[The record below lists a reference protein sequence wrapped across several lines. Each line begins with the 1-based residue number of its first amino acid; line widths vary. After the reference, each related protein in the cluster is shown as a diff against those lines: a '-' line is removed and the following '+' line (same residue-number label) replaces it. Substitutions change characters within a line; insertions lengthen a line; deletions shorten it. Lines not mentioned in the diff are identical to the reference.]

1 MNDFLTKDKR
11 HLRLFQDNIVI
22 DKRLLKW
29 RRAEQGVEKTK
40 APNGSTVSIIRLN
53 GNDSTTS
60 NNLNSYLINTTP
72 DMTNMDPSVSTPSDN
87 FDTDGDLDEFK
98 SVERDFDP
106 DGDLNAATS
115 WLPLYETPEGVKFD
129 ELATAGIRDLTRLI
143 VEKKIKYVM
152 AGYGSFGNTVG
163 SLVYG
168 GTTEDSDSARL
179 RLTLEEINKKMNEG
193 PWHKR
198 LWNALTEK
206 KKVAVDEVEEQP
218 MDALKFFT
226 LVKASSKESVAV
238 YKDRVSKYL
247 TALHNATNIGQT
259 ALQEELIRGL
269 ITNRYES
276 VLYAEGCYYA
286 VTEEQVAKFAS
297 QCEKGLKLSYLKNFS
312 RPIPQEVI
320 DKVAKMNELEVF
332 DNYVVLY
339 YDPEGTVYK
348 ETAYEEAKRR
358 DPIIFGVIAG
368 SKKLYYVADWI
379 DEYCDLTL
387 DAFVDALGI
396 EKDDLHFDAE
406 EIKKAKEQEKQ
417 ESKTKKNPKKR
428 HYNRK
433 KKNNKN

>member
-1 MNDFLTKDKR
+1 MNDFLTKDKS

-22 DKRLLKW
+22 DKRLPKW

-40 APNGSTVSIIRLN
+40 API
-53 GNDSTTS
+53 S
-60 NNLNSYLINTTP
+60 NFNSFLINTTP
-72 DMTNMDPSVSTPSDN
+72 DMDAMVEGDNALMSMDPSVPTSRND
-87 FDTDGDLDEFK
+87 F
-98 SVERDFDP
+98 FDP
-106 DGDLNAATS
+106 DGDLNAMTS
-115 WLPLYETPEGVKFD
+115 WLPLYETPEGVSFD
-129 ELATAGIRDLTRLI
+129 ELATAGIQDLTRLI

-152 AGYGSFGNTVG
+152 AGYGAFGSTVG
-163 SLVYG
+163 SLTYV
-168 GTTEDSDSARL
+168 TADSESAQIK
-179 RLTLEEINKKMNEG
+179 LTLEEIKNKMNQDPWYKRIWNTINKKN
-193 PWHKR
+193 K
-198 LWNALTEK
+198 
-206 KKVAVDEVEEQP
+206 VDEIDENVQP

-226 LVKASSKESVAV
+226 MVKASSKESVAV

-259 ALQEELIRGL
+259 ALQEELVRGL

-286 VTEEQVAKFAS
+286 VTEDLVAKFAS
-297 QCEKGLKLSYLKNFS
+297 QCEKGLKLSYLKNFA
-312 RPIPQEVI
+312 RPIPQDVI

-339 YDPEGTVYK
+339 YDPEGKVYK

-358 DPIIFGVIAG
+358 DPIIFGVISG

-406 EIKKAKEQEKQ
+406 EIKKVKLEKEEKP
-417 ESKTKKNPKKR
+417 KNKKR
-428 HYNRK
+428 KRNRK
-433 KKNNKN
+433 

>member
-11 HLRLFQDNIVI
+11 HLTLFQDNIVI

-40 APNGSTVSIIRLN
+40 APDGRGVSVVTLNNSTETNSV
-53 GNDSTTS
+53 G
-60 NNLNSYLINTTP
+60 SYLINTTP
-72 DMTNMDPSVSTPSDN
+72 DVIMSDEEYRASGMDIPVSADN
-87 FDTDGDLDEFK
+87 FD
-98 SVERDFDP
+98 P
-106 DGDLNAATS
+106 DRDLNAMTS

-129 ELATAGIRDLTRLI
+129 ELATAGIKDLTKLI

-163 SLVYG
+163 TPVAIYDND
-168 GTTEDSDSARL
+168 DSNSARL
-179 RLTLEEINKKMNEG
+179 RLTLEEINKKMNEA
-193 PWHKR
+193 PWYKR
-198 LWNALTEK
+198 LWNALTK
-206 KKVAVDEVEEQP
+206 KNKIAVDEVEEQP
-218 MDALKFFT
+218 MDALKFFS

-297 QCEKGLKLSYLKNFS
+297 RCEKGLKLSYLKNFS

-320 DKVAKMNELEVF
+320 DKIAKMNELEVF
-332 DNYVVLY
+332 DNYVILY
-339 YDPEGTVYK
+339 YDPEGKIYK
-348 ETAYEEAKRR
+348 ETAREEAKRR

-387 DAFVDALGI
+387 DAFVDSLGI
-396 EKDDLHFDAE
+396 KKEDLHFDAE
-406 EIKKAKEQEKQ
+406 ETKKEKGQERNYKKKKKTT
-417 ESKTKKNPKKR
+417 KTK
-428 HYNRK
+428 
-433 KKNNKN
+433 

>member
-40 APNGSTVSIIRLN
+40 APNSNSVSVIRLQN
-53 GNDSTTS
+53 NDSTTS
-60 NNLNSYLINTTP
+60 NNFNSYLINTTP
-72 DMTNMDPSVSTPSDN
+72 DRATMADDDNALVGMDPSVSTSRDDN
-87 FDTDGDLDEFK
+87 
-98 SVERDFDP
+98 FDP
-106 DGDLNAATS
+106 DGDLNAMTS

-143 VEKKIKYVM
+143 VEKKVKYVM
-152 AGYGSFGNTVG
+152 AGYGSFGNTIG

-168 GTTEDSDSARL
+168 GTNEDSDSAKL
-179 RLTLEEINKKMNEG
+179 RLTLEAINKKMNEG
-193 PWHKR
+193 PWYKR

-206 KKVAVDEVEEQP
+206 KEVAVDEVEEQP

-226 LVKASSKESVAV
+226 LVKASSKESAAV

-332 DNYVVLY
+332 DNYVILY

-368 SKKLYYVADWI
+368 SKKLYYVADWV

-406 EIKKAKEQEKQ
+406 EIKKAKENEKVK
-417 ESKTKKNPKKR
+417 EEKPKKKR
-428 HYNRK
+428 TYK
-433 KKNNKN
+433 KKKKTNKN

>member
-1 MNDFLTKDKR
+1 MNNFLTKDKR
-11 HLRLFQDNIVI
+11 HLTLFQDNIVI

-29 RRAEQGVEKTK
+29 RRAEQDVEVTK
-40 APNGSTVSIIRLN
+40 APDGKGVSVVSINNNTNNNSIRP
-53 GNDSTTS
+53 
-60 NNLNSYLINTTP
+60 YLINTTP
-72 DMTNMDPSVSTPSDN
+72 DAEEYSTPMGTEPPEPTDN
-87 FDTDGDLDEFK
+87 FD
-98 SVERDFDP
+98 P
-106 DGDLNAATS
+106 DRNLNVLPS

-129 ELATAGIRDLTRLI
+129 ELATAGIRDLTKLI

-152 AGYGSFGNTVG
+152 AGYGSFGSTVG
-163 SLVYG
+163 SLIYEEPN
-168 GTTEDSDSARL
+168 EDSNSSRI

-193 PWHKR
+193 PWYKR
-198 LWNALTEK
+198 LWNALTGK
-206 KKVAVDEVEEQP
+206 KEVVVDEVEEQP
-218 MDALKFFT
+218 MDALKFFS
-226 LVKASSKESVAV
+226 LVKASSKESAAV

-286 VTEEQVAKFAS
+286 VTEQQVARFAS
-297 QCEKGLKLSYLKNFS
+297 ECEKGLKLSYLKNFS

-320 DKVAKMNELEVF
+320 DKIAKMNELEVF
-332 DNYVVLY
+332 DNYVILY

-387 DAFVDALGI
+387 DAFVDSLGI
-396 EKDDLHFDAE
+396 EKEDLRLDAE

-417 ESKTKKNPKKR
+417 ENKTNEKSKK
-428 HYNRK
+428 K

>member
-1 MNDFLTKDKR
+1 MNDFLTKDKS

-22 DKRLLKW
+22 DKRLPKW
-29 RRAEQGVEKTK
+29 RRAEAGIKKTGSPTFNSAYVTNNVEHPT
-40 APNGSTVSIIRLN
+40 PTFV
-53 GNDSTTS
+53 
-60 NNLNSYLINTTP
+60 INTTP
-72 DMTNMDPSVSTPSDN
+72 GMDHSVGSP
-87 FDTDGDLDEFK
+87 DTDIMIGNGDA
-98 SVERDFDP
+98 FDP
-106 DGDLNAATS
+106 DADINALTK
-115 WLPLYETPEGVKFD
+115 WLPLYETPEGVSFD
-129 ELATAGIRDLTRLI
+129 ELATAGIQDLTRLI

-152 AGYGSFGNTVG
+152 AGYGAFGNTVG
-163 SLVYG
+163 TLTYASG
-168 GTTEDSDSARL
+168 DSESAQI
-179 RLTLEEINKKMNEG
+179 RLTLKEIKDKMNQE
-193 PWHKR
+193 PWYKR
-198 LWNALTEK
+198 IWNTIIK
-206 KKVAVDEVEEQP
+206 KNKVDEVDENVQP

-226 LVKASSKESVAV
+226 MVKASSKESAAV

-286 VTEEQVAKFAS
+286 VTEDLVAKFAS
-297 QCEKGLKLSYLKNFS
+297 QCEKGLKLSYLKNFA

-339 YDPEGTVYK
+339 YDPEGKVYK

-406 EIKKAKEQEKQ
+406 EIKKAKSESEQK
-417 ESKTKKNPKKR
+417 SKKNK
-428 HYNRK
+428 RK
-433 KKNNKN
+433 KK

>member
-1 MNDFLTKDKR
+1 MNDFLTKDRK

-29 RRAEQGVEKTK
+29 RRAEDGIEKT
-40 APNGSTVSIIRLN
+40 NVTGYNENSTNII
-53 GNDSTTS
+53 S
-60 NNLNSYLINTTP
+60 NNTNTYLISNAINTTP
-72 DMTNMDPSVSTPSDN
+72 DFISD
-87 FDTDGDLDEFK
+87 FK
-98 SVERDFDP
+98 RSESFDP
-106 DGDLNAATS
+106 DSNLDATTK
-115 WLPLYETPEGVKFD
+115 WLPLYETPEGVSFD

-152 AGYGSFGNTVG
+152 AGYGSFGNTIGQLSYV
-163 SLVYG
+163 
-168 GTTEDSDSARL
+168 DSDDSESAHIRL
-179 RLTLEEINKKMNEG
+179 MLKEMSEKLNQH
-193 PWHKR
+193 PWYKR
-198 LWNALTEK
+198 IWNNISK
-206 KKVAVDEVEEQP
+206 KKVKDVNENEQI
-218 MDALKFFT
+218 MDALKFFS
-226 LVKASSKESVAV
+226 LIKASSKESVAV

-247 TALHNATNIGQT
+247 TAIHNATNIGQT

-286 VTEEQVAKFAS
+286 VTEELVAKFAS
-297 QCEKGLKLSYLKNFS
+297 QCEKGLKLSYIKNFS
-312 RPIPQEVI
+312 RPIPQDVI
-320 DKVAKMNELEVF
+320 DKITKMNELEVF

-339 YDPEGTVYK
+339 YDPDGKVYK

-406 EIKKAKEQEKQ
+406 EIKKNKLINEK
-417 ESKTKKNPKKR
+417 K
-428 HYNRK
+428 
-433 KKNNKN
+433 

>member
-1 MNDFLTKDKR
+1 MNDFLTKDRK
-11 HLRLFQDNIVI
+11 HLRLFEDNIII

-29 RRAEQGVEKTK
+29 RRAEDGIKQTNVTGYNE
-40 APNGSTVSIIRLN
+40 NSTNIISN
-53 GNDSTTS
+53 TTNTFLIS
-60 NNLNSYLINTTP
+60 NAINTTP
-72 DMTNMDPSVSTPSDN
+72 DFISDYKRS
-87 FDTDGDLDEFK
+87 E
-98 SVERDFDP
+98 SFDP
-106 DGDLNAATS
+106 DSNLDATTK
-115 WLPLYETPEGVKFD
+115 WLPLYETPEGVSFD

-152 AGYGSFGNTVG
+152 AGYGSFGNTIG
-163 SLVYG
+163 QLTYNSYD
-168 GTTEDSDSARL
+168 DSESAQIRH
-179 RLTLEEINKKMNEG
+179 TIKEISEKLNRQ
-193 PWHKR
+193 PWYKR
-198 LWNALTEK
+198 IWKSVTKNNIKDNIEK
-206 KKVAVDEVEEQP
+206 EQP
-218 MDALKFFT
+218 MDALKFFS
-226 LVKASSKESVAV
+226 LIKASSKESVAV

-247 TALHNATNIGQT
+247 TAIHNATNIGQT

-297 QCEKGLKLSYLKNFS
+297 QCEKGLKMTYLKNFA
-312 RPIPQEVI
+312 RPIPNDVI
-320 DKVAKMNELEVF
+320 DKIAKMNELEVF

-339 YDPEGTVYK
+339 YDPDGTVYK

-406 EIKKAKEQEKQ
+406 EIKK
-417 ESKTKKNPKKR
+417 
-428 HYNRK
+428 
-433 KKNNKN
+433 NKMI

>member
-1 MNDFLTKDKR
+1 MNNFLTKDKR
-11 HLRLFQDNIVI
+11 HLTLFQDNIVI

-29 RRAEQGVEKTK
+29 RRAEQDVEVTK
-40 APNGSTVSIIRLN
+40 APDGKGVSVVSINNNTNNNSIRP
-53 GNDSTTS
+53 
-60 NNLNSYLINTTP
+60 YLINTTP
-72 DMTNMDPSVSTPSDN
+72 DAEEYSTPMGTEPPEPTDN
-87 FDTDGDLDEFK
+87 FD
-98 SVERDFDP
+98 P
-106 DGDLNAATS
+106 DRNLNALPS

-163 SLVYG
+163 SLIYEEPN
-168 GTTEDSDSARL
+168 EDSNSSRI

-193 PWHKR
+193 PWYKR
-198 LWNALTEK
+198 LWNALTGK
-206 KKVAVDEVEEQP
+206 KEVVVDEVEEQP
-218 MDALKFFT
+218 MDALKFFS
-226 LVKASSKESVAV
+226 LVKASSKESAAV

-286 VTEEQVAKFAS
+286 VTEQQVARFAS
-297 QCEKGLKLSYLKNFS
+297 ECEKGLKLSYLKNFS
-312 RPIPQEVI
+312 RPISQEVI
-320 DKVAKMNELEVF
+320 DKIAKMNELEVF
-332 DNYVVLY
+332 DNYVILY
-339 YDPEGTVYK
+339 YDPEGAVYK

-387 DAFVDALGI
+387 DAFVDSLGI
-396 EKDDLHFDAE
+396 EKEDLRLDAE
-406 EIKKAKEQEKQ
+406 EIKKAKE
-417 ESKTKKNPKKR
+417 
-428 HYNRK
+428 
-433 KKNNKN
+433 

>member
-40 APNGSTVSIIRLN
+40 APNGNTVSVVRLDS
-53 GNDSTTS
+53 NDSTTS
-60 NNLNSYLINTTP
+60 SNINSYLINTTP
-72 DMTNMDPSVSTPSDN
+72 DMAMDHPAPN
-87 FDTDGDLDEFK
+87 PM
-98 SVERDFDP
+98 RDSEFDP
-106 DGDLNAATS
+106 DGDLNAMTS

-129 ELATAGIRDLTRLI
+129 ELATAGIRDLTKLI

-152 AGYGSFGNTVG
+152 AGYGSFGNTIG
-163 SLVYG
+163 SLTYSAN
-168 GTTEDSDSARL
+168 EDSDSAKL
-179 RLTLEEINKKMNEG
+179 RLTLEAINKKMNEG
-193 PWHKR
+193 PWYKR
-198 LWNALTEK
+198 LWNTLTEK
-206 KKVAVDEVEEQP
+206 KEVAVDEVEEQP

-226 LVKASSKESVAV
+226 LVKASSKESAAV

-312 RPIPQEVI
+312 RPIPQDVI

-332 DNYVVLY
+332 DNYVILY

-417 ESKTKKNPKKR
+417 ENKAEEKPKK
-428 HYNRK
+428 RK

>member
-1 MNDFLTKDKR
+1 MNDFLTKDRK

-29 RRAEQGVEKTK
+29 RRAEDGIEKT
-40 APNGSTVSIIRLN
+40 NVTGYNENSTNIISN
-53 GNDSTTS
+53 TTDTFLIS
-60 NNLNSYLINTTP
+60 NAINTTP
-72 DMTNMDPSVSTPSDN
+72 DFISNYKRSES
-87 FDTDGDLDEFK
+87 
-98 SVERDFDP
+98 FDP
-106 DGDLNAATS
+106 DSNLDATTK
-115 WLPLYETPEGVKFD
+115 WLPLYETPEGVSFD
-129 ELATAGIRDLTRLI
+129 ELATAGIKDLTRLI

-152 AGYGSFGNTVG
+152 AGYGSFGNTIG
-163 SLVYG
+163 SLSYASNS
-168 GTTEDSDSARL
+168 EEQEIYSARL
-179 RLTLEEINKKMNEG
+179 IKELSDKMNQE
-193 PWHKR
+193 PWYKK
-198 LWNALTEK
+198 LWNIITKGNKSDKSNKNE
-206 KKVAVDEVEEQP
+206 ENEQP
-218 MDALKFFT
+218 MDALKFFS
-226 LVKASSKESVAV
+226 LVKSSSKESVAI

-269 ITNRYES
+269 ITNKYES

-286 VTEEQVAKFAS
+286 VTEELVAKFAS
-297 QCEKGLKLSYLKNFS
+297 QCEKGLKLSYIKNFS
-312 RPIPQEVI
+312 RPIPQDVI
-320 DKVAKMNELEVF
+320 DKITKMNELEVF

-339 YDPEGTVYK
+339 YDPDGKVYK

-406 EIKKAKEQEKQ
+406 EIKKNKLINEK
-417 ESKTKKNPKKR
+417 K
-428 HYNRK
+428 
-433 KKNNKN
+433 

>member
-1 MNDFLTKDKR
+1 MNNFLTKDKR
-11 HLRLFQDNIVI
+11 HLTLFQDNIVI

-29 RRAEQGVEKTK
+29 RRAEQDVEVTK
-40 APNGSTVSIIRLN
+40 APDGKGVSVVSINNNTNNNSIRP
-53 GNDSTTS
+53 
-60 NNLNSYLINTTP
+60 YLINTTP
-72 DMTNMDPSVSTPSDN
+72 DAEEYSTPMGTEPPEPTDN
-87 FDTDGDLDEFK
+87 FD
-98 SVERDFDP
+98 P
-106 DGDLNAATS
+106 DRNLNALPS

-129 ELATAGIRDLTRLI
+129 ELATAGIRDLTKLI

-152 AGYGSFGNTVG
+152 AGYGSFGSTVG
-163 SLVYG
+163 SLIYEEPN
-168 GTTEDSDSARL
+168 EDSNSSRI

-193 PWHKR
+193 PWYKR
-198 LWNALTEK
+198 LWNALTGK
-206 KKVAVDEVEEQP
+206 KEVVVDEVEEQP
-218 MDALKFFT
+218 MDALKFFS
-226 LVKASSKESVAV
+226 LVKASSKESAAV
-238 YKDRVSKYL
+238 YKNRVSKYL

-286 VTEEQVAKFAS
+286 VTEQQVARFAS
-297 QCEKGLKLSYLKNFS
+297 ECEKGLKLSYLKNFS

-320 DKVAKMNELEVF
+320 DKIAKMNELEVF
-332 DNYVVLY
+332 DNYVILY
-339 YDPEGTVYK
+339 YDPEGAVYK

-387 DAFVDALGI
+387 DAFVDSLGI
-396 EKDDLHFDAE
+396 EKEDLRLDAE

-417 ESKTKKNPKKR
+417 ENKTKEESKK
-428 HYNRK
+428 K

>member
-1 MNDFLTKDKR
+1 MNNFLTKDKR
-11 HLRLFQDNIVI
+11 HLTLFQDNIVI

-29 RRAEQGVEKTK
+29 RRAEQDVEVTK
-40 APNGSTVSIIRLN
+40 APDGKGVSVVSINNNTNNNSIRP
-53 GNDSTTS
+53 
-60 NNLNSYLINTTP
+60 YLINTTP
-72 DMTNMDPSVSTPSDN
+72 DAEEYSTPMGTEPPEPTDN
-87 FDTDGDLDEFK
+87 FD
-98 SVERDFDP
+98 P
-106 DGDLNAATS
+106 DRHLNSLPS

-129 ELATAGIRDLTRLI
+129 ELATAGIRDLTKLI

-152 AGYGSFGNTVG
+152 AGYGSFGSTVG
-163 SLVYG
+163 SLIYEEPN
-168 GTTEDSDSARL
+168 EDSNSSRI

-193 PWHKR
+193 PWYKR
-198 LWNALTEK
+198 LWNALTGK
-206 KKVAVDEVEEQP
+206 KEVVVDEVEEQP
-218 MDALKFFT
+218 MDALKFFS
-226 LVKASSKESVAV
+226 LVKASSKESAAV

-286 VTEEQVAKFAS
+286 VTEQQVARFAS
-297 QCEKGLKLSYLKNFS
+297 ECEKGLKLSYLKNFS

-320 DKVAKMNELEVF
+320 DKIAKMNELEVF
-332 DNYVVLY
+332 DNYVILY

-379 DEYCDLTL
+379 HEYCDLTL
-387 DAFVDALGI
+387 DAFVDSLGI
-396 EKDDLHFDAE
+396 EKEDLRLDAE

-417 ESKTKKNPKKR
+417 ENKTNEKSKK
-428 HYNRK
+428 K